1 MNENRELSHMTSLSK
16 ARRLA
21 ALLPALALSLT
32 LAAPVAQA
40 QEISARV
47 DWSERL
53 ELGTPASGIVT
64 RVNAEPGQR
73 VKRGDVLVQ
82 VDDRGIR
89 AQLEEDEARVK
100 RLELARGEAQ
110 LEYERQQ
117 EMYDRTLIS
126 QRDLSLAEI
135 GFAMA
140 DAEYVAAQARLTRTR
155 LDLEYSRVRAPFD
168 GLVLARHAQTGQTIN
183 NQLQVTPLVTLVATD
198 PMLARGQVSGDR
210 LAGLREGQN
219 VEVRVGDARYEGTLR
234 SLGLE
239 PVESGADS
247 PAYGITV
254 HFSVPADQRL
264 RAGQRASLHPGND

>member
-1 MNENRELSHMTSLSK
+1 MNENRELPLMTSLSK

-32 LAAPVAQA
+32 LAAPVAQS
-40 QEISARV
+40 QEISARL

-53 ELGTPASGIVT
+53 ELGTPASGNIT

-140 DAEYVAAQARLTRTR
+140 DAEFVAARARLTRTR

-168 GLVLARHAQTGQTIN
+168 GLVLARHAQAGQTIN

-198 PMLARGQVSGDR
+198 PMLARGQVSEDR

-239 PVESGADS
+239 PVEAGADS
-247 PAYGITV
+247 PTYGITV
-254 HFSVPADQRL
+254 HFSAPADQPL

>member
-1 MNENRELSHMTSLSK
+1 MNENRESPSMHSLSYR
-16 ARRLA
+16 RRLTTLA
-21 ALLPALALSLT
+21 STLVLALAMT
-32 LAAPVAQA
+32 VPVALA
-40 QEISARV
+40 EEIPARL

-53 ELGTPASGIVT
+53 ELGTPASGNVT

-89 AQLEEDEARVK
+89 AQLEEDQARVK

-126 QRDLSLAEI
+126 QRDLSLAQI

-168 GLVLARHAQTGQTIN
+168 GLVLARHVQTGQTIN
-183 NQLQVTPLVTLVATD
+183 NQLQVTPLVTLVATE
-198 PMLARGQVSGDR
+198 PMLARGTVAEDR

-219 VEVRVGDARYEGTLR
+219 VEVRVGDARYSGTLR

-239 PVESGADS
+239 PVEVGADA

-254 HFSVPADQRL
+254 HFSAPADQPL